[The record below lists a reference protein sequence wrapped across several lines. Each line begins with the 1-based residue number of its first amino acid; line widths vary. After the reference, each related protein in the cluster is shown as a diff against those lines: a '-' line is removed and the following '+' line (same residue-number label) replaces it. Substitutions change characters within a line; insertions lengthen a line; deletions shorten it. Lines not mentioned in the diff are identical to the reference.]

1 MAMPQNMQQSSD
13 AKMPASQAAASQTS
27 TAIMQRINEINT
39 RVRLCEERINHDR
52 ERIRVFDDQI
62 LNDKKEVSKALADL
76 SGEIIELR
84 KTIKNI
90 EDTIFHIIKELELT
104 AKKQEI
110 SIIEKYV
117 SMMDPTRYITKEEF
131 HEKMKK

>member
-1 MAMPQNMQQSSD
+1 MAMPQNMQQTTD
-13 AKMPASQAAASQTS
+13 AKAPTSQATMNQTS
-27 TAIMQRINEINT
+27 ATIMQRINEIST

-62 LNDKKEVSKALADL
+62 LNDKKEISSMISDT
-76 SGEIIELR
+76 SNEIIELR

-117 SMMDPTRYITKEEF
+117 SMMDPTRYVTKEEF
-131 HEKMKK
+131 NEKMKK

>member
-1 MAMPQNMQQSSD
+1 MAMPQNTQTTPTVNSN
-13 AKMPASQAAASQTS
+13 PQAAASQTG
-27 TAIMQRINEINT
+27 AIIMQRINDINT

-62 LNDKKEVSKALADL
+62 LNDKKEVNKAMSDI
-76 SGEIIELR
+76 SSEISDLR

-117 SMMDPTRYITKEEF
+117 SMMDPTRYVTKEEF
-131 HEKMKK
+131 NEKMKK

>member
-1 MAMPQNMQQSSD
+1 MAMPQNMQQTQN
-13 AKMPASQAAASQTS
+13 AAMPASQATASQAS
-27 TAIMQRINEINT
+27 AAIVQRINEIST
-39 RVRLCEERINHDR
+39 RLRLCEERINHDR

-62 LNDKKEVSKALADL
+62 LNDKKDVSGALSDI
-76 SGEIIELR
+76 SNEITELR

-117 SMMDPTRYITKEEF
+117 SMMDPTRYVTKEEF
-131 HEKMKK
+131 DRKMKK

>member
-1 MAMPQNMQQSSD
+1 MAMPQNPQQTADS
-13 AKMPASQAAASQTS
+13 KTPASQASMAQASAT
-27 TAIMQRINEINT
+27 ILQRINELNT
-39 RVRLCEERINHDR
+39 RLRLCEERINHDR

-62 LNDKKEVSKALADL
+62 LNDKKEVGKALSDV
-76 SGEIIELR
+76 SSEIIELR

-117 SMMDPTRYITKEEF
+117 SMMDPTRYVTKEEF
-131 HEKMKK
+131 NEKMRK

>member
-1 MAMPQNMQQSSD
+1 MAMPQNMQQAPD
-13 AKMPASQAAASQTS
+13 AKTPNSQATLTQTNA
-27 TAIMQRINEINT
+27 TIMQRINEIST

-62 LNDKKEVSKALADL
+62 LNDKKEVSKAIADTTN
-76 SGEIIELR
+76 EISELR

-117 SMMDPTRYITKEEF
+117 SMMDPTRYVTKEEF
-131 HEKMKK
+131 NEKMKK

>member
-1 MAMPQNMQQSSD
+1 MPQNTQQTPDTRVSS
-13 AKMPASQAAASQTS
+13 SQAS
-27 TAIMQRINEINT
+27 TVIMQRINEINT
-39 RVRLCEERINHDR
+39 RVRLCEERINNDR

-62 LNDKKEVSKALADL
+62 LNDKKEVSKALAEI
-76 SGEIIELR
+76 SGQIVDLR

-117 SMMDPTRYITKEEF
+117 SMMDPTRYVTKEEF
-131 HEKMKK
+131 NEKMKK